1 KSRYVDL
8 GDTVRKGQLLGVIS
22 APDLDASVAQEA
34 AAVQQSKDNVL
45 TAQSTLRLQQATY
58 ARVHTLVLHGI
69 LSGQEDDT
77 ARAAVESAQSNLEAM
92 QSAVKGAQQALARA
106 QVLAD

>member
-1 KSRYVDL
+1 LKARYVDL

-22 APDLDASVAQEA
+22 VPDLDASVAQET

-58 ARVHTLVLHGI
+58 DRVHTLVLHGI
-69 LSGQEDDT
+69 LSGQDDDV
-77 ARAAVESAQSNLEAM
+77 ALAAVQSAQSNLQAM
-92 QSAVKGAQQALARA
+92 ESVVKGA
-106 QVLAD
+106 